1 MSQKKK
7 CSVSVVTAKLVS
19 TAIGSR
25 MEYSSE
31 VRGKEESVYDKV
43 AREFREL
50 EKNADKYFD
59 NLDAVEEMCYQ
70 AKKDAQRFRLKAEAD
85 KELLKRDA
93 AVRAKLYSSVT
104 EMKEKLNRMDIKEE
118 PTCPIEEKMPE
129 AAENAQRLTVT
140 GRVCRYVK
148 IGCALVFDA
157 VAAYGLF
164 KLTQPYFF

>member
-1 MSQKKK
+1 
-7 CSVSVVTAKLVS
+7 
-19 TAIGSR
+19 
-25 MEYSSE
+25 MEIYPSK
-31 VRGKEESVYDKV
+31 VPGKEESVYEKV
-43 AREFREL
+43 VRQFREL

-59 NLDAVEEMCYQ
+59 NLDAVEEMCYK

-93 AVRAKLYSSVT
+93 AVRAKLYSAVLQ
-104 EMKEKLNRMDIKEE
+104 MKVRPIKEE
-118 PTCPIEEKMPE
+118 PTCSSEEKMPE
-129 AAENAQRLTVT
+129 AAENAQRLTFT

-157 VAAYGLF
+157 VAAYGVF